1 MGGALAATSKG
12 RPLVID
18 PAADCA
24 LPDRSTRRALLG
36 AGVVG
41 AALALAGSRPAAA
54 QSSGGGLSA
63 DDSALV
69 SAAVGVELAARDL
82 YDEAIAAGAGD
93 DLWQVLREQ
102 HESYGQR
109 LSGIAGI
116 SANTRDDAVFDAL
129 QSSFATSDPAVAAFE
144 LESAAA
150 ATHLELLRRVTD
162 TNSAG
167 AIASIAAMESRHAAI
182 TGRLAG
188 QPDDSLFT
196 NAASPIE
203 VAS

>member
-1 MGGALAATSKG
+1 M
-12 RPLVID
+12 ID
-18 PAADCA
+18 PVADCA
-24 LPDRSTRRALLG
+24 PSDRSTRRALIG

-41 AALALAGSRPAAA
+41 AALALAGSRPAGA
-54 QSSGGGLSA
+54 QSSGGLSA
-63 DDSALV
+63 DDRALM
-69 SAAVGVELAARDL
+69 SAAVAIELAARDL

>member
-24 LPDRSTRRALLG
+24 PPDRSTRRALLG
-36 AGVVG
+36 AGAVG

-82 YDEAIAAGAGD
+82 YDEAIAAGAD
-93 DLWQVLREQ
+93 DQLWHVLREQ

-109 LSGIAGI
+109 LAGIAGI
-116 SANTRDDAVFDAL
+116 SANARDDAVFDTL
-129 QSSFATSDPAVAAFE
+129 QASFQTSDPTQAAFE
-144 LESAAA
+144 LENAAA
-150 ATHLELLRRVTD
+150 ATHVELLRHVTHN
-162 TNSAG
+162 TPSG
-167 AIASIAAMESRHAAI
+167 AIASIVAMASRHAAV

-188 QPDDSLFT
+188 QPDDALFV
-196 NAASPIE
+196 NEASPLE
-203 VAS
+203 VAT